1 MSINWWE
8 KTQKDIDKLVS
19 SKVATNTDA
28 QLQAQDN
35 WINDEG
41 IQARRRAGHALAHDK
56 ISEGIRNSRKYKEG
70 IKNRDQ
76 SYKYEPEYAK
86 AHKNRMQELQKDPNF
101 IKARAQGHA
110 DLRNDPVRWAEYQ
123 KNNREGYLKAKQD
136 PAYWEA
142 YYAGIKKRDA
152 DVEYTKE
159 RLSKSKNKIRKP
171 VQTPL
176 GVFETQ
182 TDAANAHGLG
192 NTETIRTRIK
202 SPNPKFTE
210 YKSLTIEEYEQLK
223 KP

>member
-1 MSINWWE
+1 MKKIINIKIFLFGLIVSVLFIVFAFVLVNYFE
-8 KTQKDIDKLVS
+8 KKTLEAV
-19 SKVATNTDA
+19 
-28 QLQAQDN
+28 
-35 WINDEG
+35 
-41 IQARRRAGHALAHDK
+41 
-56 ISEGIRNSRKYKEG
+56 
-70 IKNRDQ
+70 
-76 SYKYEPEYAK
+76 
-86 AHKNRMQELQKDPNF
+86 
-101 IKARAQGHA
+101 
-110 DLRNDPVRWAEYQ
+110 
-123 KNNREGYLKAKQD
+123 LKAKQD